1 MDSIRGVLSFV
12 RTVETGS
19 FAAAGRALGI
29 SAVGVSKNVRRLE
42 AELGVQLLQRSTREV
57 SLTAEGREL
66 FEQCAGPLQE
76 LQAAHRLV
84 RESGAVPS
92 GEVRVTCVAAF
103 GRSYLAPLLPQ
114 FSRLH
119 PRVRILLDLDDQPV
133 DMVARQYDVGIRV
146 GQPSGEVVAREIARL
161 PFVICASPSYL
172 AEHGTPNNA
181 ADLTRH
187 NCLQLQTRRPGQF
200 VPWPLPRQD
209 LVRGTLTSND
219 LTALATAALHGH
231 GLALVP
237 LLLVLPL
244 LRAKALVPVLP
255 EHHLVGPGVYIYYRT
270 RKGLAQRV
278 RVFVDFLVDSFKADP
293 TLAMDVQEVLASL

>member
-42 AELGVQLLQRSTREV
+42 GGLGVQLLQRSTRNV

-66 FEQCAGPLQE
+66 FEQCSRPLQE
-76 LQAAHRLV
+76 LQAAHRFV
-84 RESGAVPS
+84 RESGAVAS
-92 GEVRVTCVAAF
+92 GEVRVTCVATF
-103 GRSYLAPLLPQ
+103 GRSYLAPLLPR
-114 FSRLH
+114 FSRRH

-146 GQPSGEVVAREIARL
+146 GQPSGEVIAREIARL
-161 PFVICASPSYL
+161 PFVICAAPSYL
-172 AEHGTPNNA
+172 AERGAPRTA
-181 ADLTRH
+181 ADLAGH

-200 VPWPLPRQD
+200 VPWPVPHQD
-209 LVRGTLTSND
+209 MVKGNLVSND
-219 LTALATAALHGH
+219 LTTLVTAALHGH

-244 LRAKALVPVLP
+244 LRAKALVTVLP
-255 EHHLVGPGVYIYYRT
+255 DHHLGGPSVYVYYRT

-278 RVFVDFLVDSFKADP
+278 RVFVDFLVESFKADP
-293 TLAMDVQEVLASL
+293 TLMADPREVLAGL